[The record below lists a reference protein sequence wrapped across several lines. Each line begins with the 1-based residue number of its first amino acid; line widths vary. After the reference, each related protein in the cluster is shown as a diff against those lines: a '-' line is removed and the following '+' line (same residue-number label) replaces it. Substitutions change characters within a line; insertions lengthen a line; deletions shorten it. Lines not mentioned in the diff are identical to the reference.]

1 MNLIFLYDSGTNGF
15 AMVGLGNST
24 SIEEPLVS
32 GDSATLG
39 TTSSTNQ
46 YYRIKLPSNFTGE
59 MAKFDWGG
67 TYSTSRANWMCT
79 TAVEYTTSSA
89 HLVLPLHVLPVH
101 TTYSVDDMH
110 GLDSHSAVPV
120 PA

>member
-59 MAKFDWGG
+59 MAKLTGEELTVHPELTG
-67 TYSTSRANWMCT
+67 CVPQR
-79 TAVEYTTSSA
+79 VEYTTSSA

-101 TTYSVDDMH
+101 TTSSVDDMH
-110 GLDSHSAVPV
+110 GPDSHSAVPG